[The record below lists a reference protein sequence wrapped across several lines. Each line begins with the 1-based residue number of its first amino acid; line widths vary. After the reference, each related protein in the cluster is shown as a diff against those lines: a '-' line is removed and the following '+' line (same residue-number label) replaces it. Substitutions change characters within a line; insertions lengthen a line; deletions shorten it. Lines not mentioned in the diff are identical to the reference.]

1 MYFSYVSPEGSSI
14 YNDSVG
20 YNGIDLIED
29 NLLDIVSKHPDS
41 YLLLAGD
48 FNARCGDLQDILID
62 DDLEFIINEDDVYE
76 NDSFQEERKSK
87 DKTINNFGLTLNEL
101 CKNFGVH
108 IVNGRS
114 NRDSNGEF
122 TCTANE
128 GCMFHRKVP
137 HYIMTLWD
145 ITV

>member
-1 MYFSYVSPEGSSI
+1 MYFSYVSPEGSSL
-14 YNDSVG
+14 YNDYVG

-48 FNARCGDLQDILID
+48 FNARCGDLQDISID

-87 DKTINNFGLTLNEL
+87 DKTTIL
-101 CKNFGVH
+101 
-108 IVNGRS
+108 
-114 NRDSNGEF
+114 D
-122 TCTANE
+122 
-128 GCMFHRKVP
+128 
-137 HYIMTLWD
+137 
-145 ITV
+145 